1 MSRVQRN
8 QREVDF
14 LSTQRARQHGATD
27 FEGAQKSRPK
37 VGRGATGRGCA
48 VGHARPFVGRG
59 AGCWTSDT
67 QPAAGGNA
75 AAAETPP

>member
-1 MSRVQRN
+1 MSSVQRN
-8 QREVDF
+8 PARYM
-14 LSTQRARQHGATD
+14 TAQRARQHGAFTD
-27 FEGAQKSRPK
+27 FEEEAQKSRPK
-37 VGRGATGRGCA
+37 VRRGRTGRGCA

-75 AAAETPP
+75 AAAETPS